1 MFDKVNEQ
9 IQKSLKPVTELASV
23 NAKALEQLA
32 QQQNELFTNLLN
44 GGVAFAEGATEQKDA
59 NSLVEAQREY
69 AKGLQE
75 TVVAAAKD
83 AYAVISSAQEKSG
96 EVLKTA
102 IADAQANVAA
112 AAKAAK

>member
-32 QQQNELFTNLLN
+32 KQQNALFTSLLN
-44 GGVAFAEGATEQKDA
+44 EGVAFTEGATETKDVKT
-59 NSLVEAQREY
+59 LVEAQKQY
-69 AKGLQE
+69 AEGVQE
-75 TVVAAAKD
+75 KIVAAAKD
-83 AYAVISSAQEKSG
+83 AYEVISGAQERAG
-96 EVLKTA
+96 EVLKTTVE
-102 IADAQANVAA
+102 DAQATVTA